1 MELLHEVYFVHKF
14 TNLSADAIDK
24 RTYDFHYM
32 QNYSTIC
39 IFDENSSDGC
49 LQHIRFSRDLA
60 TTKHDLSFS
69 HGSAKV
75 YLDFKEAI
83 IQCGCNDS

>member
-39 IFDENSSDGC
+39 IFDENISSTYPFFK
-49 LQHIRFSRDLA
+49 RF
-60 TTKHDLSFS
+60 
-69 HGSAKV
+69 G
-75 YLDFKEAI
+75 
-83 IQCGCNDS
+83 NN